1 MPYLAHARWNAD
13 LRVILIPPCWTSAEL
28 FARPFFW
35 RHPFRPAIT
44 HDEGGAPIKIRW
56 DLLARPFWNAIGG
69 LALVLGLI
77 GLFLPV
83 IPTTP
88 FILLAAFAFGK
99 SSPRLRHWLET
110 HPVLGPPIL
119 DWETK
124 GAIAPRH
131 KAMAAGMMAVTFTVS
146 AILAL
151 PAYVLIIQAVCLG
164 GAALYVLTRPS
175 A

>member
-1 MPYLAHARWNAD
+1 MRIN
-13 LRVILIPPCWTSAEL
+13 LIPPCWTSAEL

-35 RHPFRPAIT
+35 
-44 HDEGGAPIKIRW
+44 HDPSRYGTAPDVGGALIKIRW
-56 DLLARPFWNAIGG
+56 DLLARPFWTAIGG
-69 LALVLGLI
+69 LALALGLI

-83 IPTTP
+83 VPTTP

-99 SSPRLRHWLET
+99 SSPRLRNWLET
-110 HPVLGPPIL
+110 HPVFGPPIL
-119 DWETK
+119 DWETR

-131 KAMAAGMMAVTFTVS
+131 KALAAGMMAVTFTVS

-151 PAYVLIIQAVCLG
+151 PAHVLVIQAVCLG

>member
-1 MPYLAHARWNAD
+1 LDFGRAY
-13 LRVILIPPCWTSAEL
+13 
-28 FARPFFW
+28 ARPFFW
-35 RHPFRPAIT
+35 RNLFRPAFT
-44 HDEGGAPIKIRW
+44 PDERGTQIKIRW
-56 DLLARPFWNAIGG
+56 DLLARPFWNTIGG
-69 LALVLGLI
+69 LAFVLGVI

-83 IPTTP
+83 MPTTP

-99 SSPRLRHWLET
+99 SSPRLRRWLET
-110 HPVLGPPIL
+110 HPVFGPPIL
-119 DWETK
+119 DWQTK

-151 PAYVLIIQAVCLG
+151 PAYVLVIQAVCLG